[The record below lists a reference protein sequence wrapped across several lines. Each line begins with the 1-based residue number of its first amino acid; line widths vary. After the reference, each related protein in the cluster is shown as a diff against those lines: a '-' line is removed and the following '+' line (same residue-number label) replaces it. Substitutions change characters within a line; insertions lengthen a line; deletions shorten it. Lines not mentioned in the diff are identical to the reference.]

1 MLIFIFF
8 LSIPFLYLFDI
19 LLWQQF
25 NFIISMRKKD
35 DLSYKDMDKKM
46 YDRKT
51 SILRLII
58 LFFSEIFYL
67 SSQNDGRLDITATIL
82 IAISLFCYVYFF
94 TSQYIRSYE
103 HYKSSSIEK

>member
-1 MLIFIFF
+1 MLILIFF

-25 NFIISMRKKD
+25 NFIVSMRKKD

-46 YDRKT
+46 YDRKE

-58 LFFSEIFYL
+58 LLFFRDIL
-67 SSQNDGRLDITATIL
+67 S
-82 IAISLFCYVYFF
+82 F
-94 TSQYIRSYE
+94 
-103 HYKSSSIEK
+103 